1 MKIVHVI
8 PSLAKGGAERVVI
21 DLANVMASRG
31 HEVAILTG
39 RPTPRTVYAGEPDK
53 GIDLRVVDRRGSRIG
68 QYARLPSWIW
78 RNREWLL
85 SNDVLHCHLTFG
97 ATFGMLAS
105 FLRKAGRPPAIV
117 GTYHSVGMPIRPLLR
132 AAHAAMLRFGDAAAF
147 MAEDPYWQS
156 FRARTPEL
164 ITAMIANGV
173 RTELAAAPSP
183 RAAGA
188 YRAAAGIP
196 ENAFVVGTV
205 GRLQA
210 ERRPDVIFEAF
221 VKAAAASDRPV
232 HLLMA
237 GEGPERKA
245 LRALSEKLGLR
256 DKVHLPGLVENPNL
270 AFANIDLYV
279 TLNVGSVTG
288 VAALEAAAFGLP
300 IIGFQMIADR
310 SEQDKDWIWS
320 SPSTDRLA
328 TRIRELIANP
338 QALAALA
345 ERQRYHVVCH
355 FGLDAMAN
363 AYEAL
368 YAQALRR
375 RGIEESR
382 AYESVN

>member
-21 DLANVMASRG
+21 DLANVMSSRG
-31 HEVAILTG
+31 HEVAIITG
-39 RPTPRTVYAGEPDK
+39 RPTPRTIYAGEPDS
-53 GIDLRVVDRRGSRIG
+53 GIELRIIDQRGSRIG
-68 QYARLPSWIW
+68 QYARLPSWI
-78 RNREWLL
+78 RSNRQWLL
-85 SNDVLHCHLTFG
+85 SHDVLHCHLTFG
-97 ATFGMLAS
+97 AAFGMVAS
-105 FLRKAGRPPAIV
+105 FLRKASQRPAIV
-117 GTYHSVGMPIRPLLR
+117 GTYHSVGMPIPPYLR

-147 MAEDPYWQS
+147 MADDPYWRS
-156 FRARTPEL
+156 FRARNRGL
-164 ITAMIANGV
+164 ITALIANGV
-173 RTELAAAPSP
+173 RTDSAVPSL
-183 RAAGA
+183 RAADA

-196 ENAFVVGTV
+196 GNAFVVGTV
-205 GRLQA
+205 GRLHA

-245 LRALSEKLGLR
+245 LRALSAKLGLQ
-256 DKVHLPGLVENPNL
+256 DKVHLPGLVEDPNL

-300 IIGFQMIADR
+300 IVGFQMIADR
-310 SEQDKDWIWS
+310 SEQDRDWIWS

-328 TRIRELIANP
+328 TRIRELIADP
-338 QALAALA
+338 QALTALA
-345 ERQRYHVVCH
+345 ERQRYHVVYH

-368 YAQALRR
+368 YAQALRS
-375 RGIEESR
+375 RGLEKSR
-382 AYESVN
+382 AYESVS